1 MKVIA
6 LIISLTAVALV
17 SGCAV
22 KTTGVKKVGPDTYTV
37 SSDHVNATP
46 AKASVLDQA
55 GSYCAN
61 QGKELLVTK
70 ILKRQKVK
78 YFYDATFMCLD
89 KGDPRLVSPE
99 YETTVEPR

>member
-1 MKVIA
+1 MKLLTLMVSLSAAVVI
-6 LIISLTAVALV
+6 

-22 KTTGVKKVGPDTYTV
+22 KTSGVKKVGPDTYTV
-37 SSDHVNATP
+37 SADHMNAST

-55 GSYCAN
+55 DAYCAD
-61 QGKELLVTK
+61 QGKEILVTK
-70 ILKRQKVK
+70 TLKRQKVK
-78 YFYDATFMCLD
+78 YFYDVTFLCLE

>member
-1 MKVIA
+1 MKIIA
-6 LIISLTAVALV
+6 LILGLSSVALV

-22 KTTGVKKVGPDTYTV
+22 KTSGVKKVGPDTYTV
-37 SSDHVNATP
+37 SADHLNAST

-55 GSYCAN
+55 GAYCAN
-61 QGKELLVTK
+61 LGQEVLVTK
-70 ILKRQKVK
+70 TLKRQKVK
-78 YFYDATFMCLD
+78 YFYDVTFLCLE